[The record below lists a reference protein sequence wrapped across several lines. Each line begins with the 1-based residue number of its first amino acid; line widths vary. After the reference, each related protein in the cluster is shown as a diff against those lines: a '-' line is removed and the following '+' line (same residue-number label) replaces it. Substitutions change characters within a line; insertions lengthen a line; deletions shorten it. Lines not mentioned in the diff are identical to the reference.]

1 VQQHSEGSR
10 KQPDVSEAE
19 LQFALEKLRAEQNL
33 PAGVV
38 AGLIAALLIAG
49 IWALITGL
57 TGYPIRWMAM
67 GVGFLVG
74 YTVRIVGKGI
84 DRIFGVV
91 GALLSLIGCAIR
103 NLLTM
108 TYFVAVEEGIPY
120 LEFLADMRLDL
131 AIEIMMVTFDPMDI
145 VFYAIAV
152 YFGYRYAFRQVTEA
166 ELVRSLGKVV

>member
-1 VQQHSEGSR
+1 MQQRSEGST
-10 KQPDVSEAE
+10 KQPDVSGAE

-33 PAGVV
+33 AAGVV
-38 AGLIAALLIAG
+38 VGSITALLIAG

-152 YFGYRYAFRQVTEA
+152 YFGYRYAFRQVTGA
-166 ELVRSLGKVV
+166 ELARSLGKLV